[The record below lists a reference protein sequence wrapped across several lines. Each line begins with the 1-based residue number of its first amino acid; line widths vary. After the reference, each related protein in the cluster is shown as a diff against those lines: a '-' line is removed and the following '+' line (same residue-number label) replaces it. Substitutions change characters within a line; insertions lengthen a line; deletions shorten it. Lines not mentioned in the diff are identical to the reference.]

1 MVSSP
6 ITSNLDPQIMQHPC
20 VYQDV
25 NERAGR
31 LLSLPQALPYHII
44 SLSVA
49 DLSFFFFSVLLR
61 HGSCFL
67 LTSVDLLSQ
76 SCPSSADADAD
87 SRGQSQISAPQP
99 SLEKFELR
107 PVKSA
112 SSFSLSL
119 SLVGWEFF
127 CSTSNDTLPSVCV
140 LFFCF
145 CFISLSACI
154 IAQLAHTILIYAK
167 SHF

>member
-6 ITSNLDPQIMQHPC
+6 ITSNLDPQIMQHPF

-119 SLVGWEFF
+119 SRWLG
-127 CSTSNDTLPSVCV
+127 
-140 LFFCF
+140 
-145 CFISLSACI
+145 
-154 IAQLAHTILIYAK
+154 ILLLYFK
-167 SHF
+167 